1 MEFIELKVEGGLLR
15 VVVVDDPEYPGVD
28 IGFIPKVDDG
38 KNTTYPRILM
48 EKPVGGKLR
57 AFIWANKDSED
68 YSKKIEF
75 ED

>member
-28 IGFIPKVDDG
+28 IGFVPNIDDG
-38 KNTTYPRILM
+38 KIKTYPRILM

-57 AFIWANKDSED
+57 AFIWDDKNSED
-68 YSKKIEF
+68 YSEKIEF